1 MKKRI
6 LLLLITVAT
15 LSVSAKN
22 DKQLPASFKLK
33 LKEFQYNDRTNFP
46 SFMVFEKGQN
56 LRVDK
61 TSTAWAKNVFDLNA
75 TDELHFQ
82 SEKSEVLNNT
92 EYRHYTFQQ
101 YYVQTP
107 VEFAIV
113 KVHEKAGEI
122 EIINGDFHAG
132 ILPMNT
138 PSISAEQALTI
149 SKSLMPA
156 KYYKWEMNGSGL
168 QKQASSEFQPNT
180 HLVILPI
187 QLDGVTQFY
196 YAYKSTIYTEMP
208 LAIADIY
215 IDANTGQQLKSINKL
230 CTANSKGTAVTKYTG
245 TKTITTDSLSAV
257 QFVLTQTNRG
267 NTGTGIITY
276 NCQKQFENNAIPFT
290 DSNNYWNNFNANLDE
305 AATDAYYGA
314 EQTFDFFKNVHNRN
328 SIDDNG
334 KAMEMYLHYDFNYF
348 NAFWNGS
355 YTVFGDGN
363 SQPLTHIDVVGHEF
377 AHAVTQFSADLIY
390 ESESGALNESFS
402 DIFGSAIE
410 IYALDSNA
418 SWKIGRGNFSLRDMS
433 NPNAFQNPDTYGGL
447 NWTNTKNCVPSGS
460 NDQCGVH
467 NNSGVQN
474 YWYYLLSDGG
484 AGKNDIGSTFD
495 VTGIGYLKASKIA
508 YRNLTNYLSPS
519 SDFND
524 ARKGAIQ
531 SAIDLYGFGS
541 PEYIAT
547 TDAWYAVGVGKKY
560 TAIPTPDFYIEKLVC
575 DLNTD
580 MQFVNTSGTATS
592 YLWKFGDGQTSAAE
606 NPMHAYTNSGKYT
619 VTLIATNP
627 NGSDTLVKNNYVE
640 VYALKAKATSCA
652 GVVADPLSNNSIYN
666 VSFADLNNSST
677 NAANEGGYVDFTC
690 KRAIVEAGKT
700 YPMTI
705 TTNTAGSVFT
715 RVFIDFNNDAAFET
729 SEEVFQT
736 DLTVKTHVG
745 NITIPTNAI
754 KNTPLRMRIRTGRA
768 SGNIPSDPCG
778 TIKFGQIEDYS
789 VVVMPATGIAM
800 QHFQSISAYPNP
812 ATEVLNI
819 ANPLA
824 LQASYTLIDLFGKV
838 VFVGELSSELTQ
850 IPTANFAAG
859 VYLLKVSNNTS
870 SQHIKIILK

>member
-1 MKKRI
+1 
-6 LLLLITVAT
+6 
-15 LSVSAKN
+15 
-22 DKQLPASFKLK
+22 
-33 LKEFQYNDRTNFP
+33 
-46 SFMVFEKGQN
+46 
-56 LRVDK
+56 
-61 TSTAWAKNVFDLNA
+61 
-75 TDELHFQ
+75 
-82 SEKSEVLNNT
+82 
-92 EYRHYTFQQ
+92 
-101 YYVQTP
+101 
-107 VEFAIV
+107 
-113 KVHEKAGEI
+113 
-122 EIINGDFHAG
+122 
-132 ILPMNT
+132 
-138 PSISAEQALTI
+138 
-149 SKSLMPA
+149 
-156 KYYKWEMNGSGL
+156 
-168 QKQASSEFQPNT
+168 
-180 HLVILPI
+180 
-187 QLDGVTQFY
+187 
-196 YAYKSTIYTEMP
+196 
-208 LAIADIY
+208 
-215 IDANTGQQLKSINKL
+215 
-230 CTANSKGTAVTKYTG
+230 
-245 TKTITTDSLSAV
+245 
-257 QFVLTQTNRG
+257 
-267 NTGTGIITY
+267 
-276 NCQKQFENNAIPFT
+276 
-290 DSNNYWNNFNANLDE
+290 
-305 AATDAYYGA
+305 
-314 EQTFDFFKNVHNRN
+314 
-328 SIDDNG
+328 
-334 KAMEMYLHYDFNYF
+334 
-348 NAFWNGS
+348 
-355 YTVFGDGN
+355 
-363 SQPLTHIDVVGHEF
+363 
-377 AHAVTQFSADLIY
+377 
-390 ESESGALNESFS
+390 
-402 DIFGSAIE
+402 
-410 IYALDSNA
+410 
-418 SWKIGRGNFSLRDMS
+418 MS

-447 NWTNTKNCVPSGS
+447 NWTNTKNCIPSGS

-592 YLWKFGDGQTSAAE
+592 YLWNFGDTQTSMAE
-606 NPMHAYTNSGKYT
+606 NPMHAYTKSGKYM

-640 VYALKAKATSCA
+640 VYASKAKATSCA

-677 NAANEGGYVDFTC
+677 NAATEGGYVDFTC

-736 DLTVKTHVG
+736 DLTVKTHEG

-838 VFVGELSSELTQ
+838 VFEGALSSELTQ
-850 IPTANFAAG
+850 IPTTNFAAG
-859 VYLLKVSNNTS
+859 VYFLKIANNTS

>member
-6 LLLLITVAT
+6 LLLLLSMAT

-180 HLVILPI
+180 HLVILPL
-187 QLDGVTQFY
+187 QEDGVTQFY

-215 IDANTGQQLKSINKL
+215 IDANTGKQLKSINKL

-290 DSNNYWNNFNANLDE
+290 DSNNYWNNFNANIDE

-314 EQTFDFFKNVHNRN
+314 EQTFDFFKNIHNRN

-363 SQPLTHIDVVGHEF
+363 SQPLTYIDIVGHEF

-418 SWKIGRGNFSLRDMS
+418 SWKIGKGNFSLRDMS

-447 NWTNTKNCVPSGS
+447 NWTNTKNCIPSGS

-580 MQFVNTSGTATS
+580 MQFVNTSGTAIT
-592 YLWKFGDGQTSAAE
+592 YLWNFGDSQTSVAE
-606 NPMHAYTNSGKYT
+606 NPMHAYTKSGKYT

-640 VYALKAKATSCA
+640 VYASKAKATSCA

-736 DLTVKTHVG
+736 DLTVKTHEG

-838 VFVGELSSELTQ
+838 VFEGALSSELTQ
-850 IPTANFAAG
+850 IPTTNFAAG
-859 VYLLKVSNNTS
+859 VYFLKIANNTS